1 MDLEFLAETFTVGF
15 NCSLQILSYKLSIQF
30 KSTFISYYYII
41 ISTEN
46 GEKESKESMRLSGKP
61 GLVEDSL
68 DRQIT
73 NTETQNMNINTG
85 RVMAY

>member
-1 MDLEFLAETFTVGF
+1 MALIVFYKK
-15 NCSLQILSYKLSIQF
+15 LSYKLSIQL

-68 DRQIT
+68 DRQTT